1 MSGHGELKAK
11 TFGDGNFVIVEIVD
25 DGPGIPREAKSRVF
39 EPFFTTK
46 GMGEGTGLGIVRR
59 IVTGHGGEIRVDSKP
74 GETSFKLRL
83 PIDGPRRDQNEDGD
97 VPNGG

>member
-1 MSGHGELKAK
+1 MSGHGKLKAK

-46 GMGEGTGLGIVRR
+46 GMGKGTGLASCGASSRGTEVRS
-59 IVTGHGGEIRVDSKP
+59 E
-74 GETSFKLRL
+74 
-83 PIDGPRRDQNEDGD
+83 
-97 VPNGG
+97 